1 MAMRAIS
8 EGDKVLIIYTDES
21 SQTAIV
27 LHRACD
33 TGDLWYFVSDK
44 NHDDI
49 FGLNPC
55 ASTLERIDL
64 LVKGYRSHCSL
75 EEEFAEVLG

>member
-33 TGDLWYFVSDK
+33 TGDLWYFVSDE
-44 NHDDI
+44 NHDNI

-55 ASTLERIDL
+55 ASTLERIELLEKAYKSYADL
-64 LVKGYRSHCSL
+64 MI
-75 EEEFAEVLG
+75 EFQGICG

>member
-1 MAMRAIS
+1 MRAIS
-8 EGDKVLIIYTDES
+8 EGDKVRICYTDES
-21 SQTAIV
+21 SSIAIV

-33 TGDLWYFVSDK
+33 TGDLWYFAADE
-44 NHDDI
+44 NHDDV